1 MDKLVTSGLVERSK
15 NSNFIL
21 ESKMTELNQNK
32 SSKQPVQ
39 SDAVR
44 KRFDLGNKC
53 IAHLTRLFKVGKL
66 CVFLQFSAHV
76 ILGHNEC
83 L

>member
-32 SSKQPVQ
+32 NAKQP
-39 SDAVR
+39 DR
-44 KRFDLGNKC
+44 PN
-53 IAHLTRLFKVGKL
+53 TVGKL
-66 CVFLQFSAHV
+66 HFTLK
-76 ILGHNEC
+76 IIK
-83 L
+83 